1 MLIVDNEDATRTLL
15 RTFLLQKGYA
25 VRDAATGA
33 EALDLVGG
41 DVDIVLLDLMMPG
54 LGGVGILRTM
64 RAAGH
69 RQPVILLTGV
79 TSAESIV
86 EALSAGAQ
94 DHLTRPISLPTVL
107 ARIEDLL
114 RPAAAVAPASVDV
127 IDSMEDLHI
136 VMVPPLPPPVPLME
150 EDLPPTP
157 VAPSPWSVPATVTV
171 TVTSDVVRSTPLPRR
186 PSTLLSRLATWTRSI
201 LPGEQ
206 PGLEAG
212 AVLGGQYR
220 LQQPLGDGA
229 FGTVW
234 RARHLDLDLD
244 VAVKVLHRDAQPIRP
259 DQTALESFRQEAVL
273 AARIHSPRVVR
284 VLDFDQTPEG
294 HAFLVMELLRGE
306 TLRQRLQRETRLPVV
321 EAAAIIADVCAGLD
335 ACHARGIVHR
345 DVKALNVFCV
355 AAAQGEP
362 AGVKLIDFGAAA
374 STDDPGGG
382 VVLVGTPTHMAPE
395 RFLDARG
402 SPAADVY
409 AAGVLFYQL
418 LTGVVPFWH
427 QDVEELAVM
436 HRMVEVQP
444 PSRLMPAARAVDA
457 VVLRMLAKQPEQ
469 RPTAAQVTAALCAAV
484 VA

>member
-1 MLIVDNEDATRTLL
+1 VLIVDNEDATRTLL

-25 VRDAATGA
+25 VRDAATDA

-54 LGGVGILRTM
+54 LGGVGILRRL

-69 RQPVILLTGV
+69 RQPVILLTGG

-94 DHLTRPISLPTVL
+94 DHLTRPISLPTVV

-114 RPAAAVAPASVDV
+114 RPAAMAAPASVDV

-150 EDLPPTP
+150 EDLPPMP
-157 VAPSPWSVPATVTV
+157 VASSPWSAAP
-171 TVTSDVVRSTPLPRR
+171 TVTSDIVRSTQLPRR
-186 PSTLLSRLATWTRSI
+186 PSKLFSRLATWTRSI

-306 TLRQRLQRETRLPVV
+306 TLRQRLQRETRLPVG

-345 DVKALNVFCV
+345 DVKALNVYCV
-355 AAAQGEP
+355 AASQGEP

-402 SPAADVY
+402 SPTADVY

-444 PSRLMPAARAVDA
+444 PSRLMPAARAVDGI
-457 VVLRMLAKQPEQ
+457 VLRMLAKHPDQ
-469 RPTAAQVTAALCAAV
+469 RPTAAQVTTALRAAV
-484 VA
+484 IA

>member
-15 RTFLLQKGYA
+15 RNFLLQKGYA
-25 VRDAATGA
+25 VRDAATDA

-41 DVDIVLLDLMMPG
+41 DVDIVLLDHMMPG

-79 TSAESIV
+79 TSTESLV

-114 RPAAAVAPASVDV
+114 RPATAPPASVEF

-136 VMVPPLPPPVPLME
+136 VMVPPLPPPVPLIE
-150 EDLPPTP
+150 EDLPPP
-157 VAPSPWSVPATVTV
+157 AAPSPWSVPP

-273 AARIHSPRVVR
+273 AARVHSPHVVR
-284 VLDFDQTPEG
+284 VLDIDQTPEG
-294 HAFLVMELLRGE
+294 HAFLVIELLRGE
-306 TLRQRLQRETRLPVV
+306 TLRQRLQRETRLPVG
-321 EAAAIIADVCAGLD
+321 EAAAIVAEVCAGLD
-335 ACHARGIVHR
+335 ACHVRGIVHR

-355 AAAQGEP
+355 AAAPGEP

-402 SPAADVY
+402 SPSADVY
-409 AAGVLFYQL
+409 AAGVLFHQL
-418 LTGVVPFWH
+418 LTGVVPFSQ

-436 HRMVEVQP
+436 HRMIEVQP
-444 PSRLMPAARAVDA
+444 PSRLMPAARPVDA
-457 VVLRMLAKQPEQ
+457 IVLRMLAKHPDD
-469 RPTAAQVTAALCAAV
+469 RPTAAQVTAALRAAV
-484 VA
+484 IA